1 MKIKDVITQK
11 IKRYKKITSSQIA
24 SICRISRQ
32 AAHMYLAELVKEKK
46 LLLVGKTRGSYYIP
60 YSFRKERELASGK
73 LSISLN
79 LKNKNL
85 EEDKVFQHVRR
96 RAPFINKLP
105 KNTFDIIN
113 YAFTE
118 ILNNAIEYSNS
129 DIINVILEARYNII
143 NFTIKDRGVGIFNHI
158 RQKFNL
164 KDEYE
169 ALEELLKGKRTTMP
183 ESHSGE
189 GIFFTSKV
197 ADVFKILSGHLKL
210 IIDNENEDVF
220 VEEIYPR
227 KGTTVL
233 FEIKKK
239 IRKRL
244 EDIFSHYTEEN
255 YTFDKTKVVVK
266 LYEKGVGYVSRSQA
280 RRLLYGLEKFTRITL
295 DFKGVKGIGQGFA
308 DEIFRVFQKNH
319 TDVKIEAVNCE
330 RPVEF
335 MIKRAGGL
343 Q

>member
-1 MKIKDVITQK
+1 
-11 IKRYKKITSSQIA
+11 
-24 SICRISRQ
+24 
-32 AAHMYLAELVKEKK
+32 MYLAELVKEKK

-60 YSFRKERELASGK
+60 YSSRKEKELASGRI
-73 LSISLN
+73 SIRLN

-85 EEDKVFQHVRR
+85 EEDRVFEHARR
-96 RAPFINKLP
+96 TASFMNKLP

-118 ILNNAIEYSNS
+118 ILNNAIEYSKS
-129 DIINVILEARYNII
+129 DIINVIVEDKYNII
-143 NFTIKDRGVGIFNHI
+143 SFVIRDRGVGIFNHV
-158 RQKFNL
+158 RRKFNL

-169 ALEELLKGKRTTMP
+169 ALEEILKGKRTTMP

-189 GIFFTSKV
+189 GIFFTSKA
-197 ADVFKILSGHLKL
+197 ADIFRIFSGRLRL
-210 IIDNENEDVF
+210 IIDNKNEDVF
-220 VEEIYPR
+220 VNEIYPR

-233 FEIKKK
+233 FEIRKKT
-239 IRKRL
+239 RKRL
-244 EDIFSHYTEEN
+244 EEVFNHYTEEN

-266 LYEKGVGYVSRSQA
+266 LYEEVAGYVSRSQA
-280 RRLLYGLEKFTRITL
+280 RRLLYGLEKFSHIVL
-295 DFKGVKGIGQGFA
+295 DFNGVKGIGQGFT

-319 TDVKIEAVNCE
+319 TDVKIDAINCE
-330 RPVEF
+330 RAVEF